1 MSEDEEIAD
10 PGSGKRRNPKKA
22 PRRAFAATILFGL
35 LTGVLAIIVW
45 PGHSSVNPVLR
56 FVVGLIAG
64 NAIVAVLIPFVGF
77 FEYRGLMKGARKRRR
92 D

>member
-1 MSEDEEIAD
+1 MSEDQEVAN
-10 PGSGKRRNPKKA
+10 PGSGKRRNPKKV
-22 PRRAFAATILFGL
+22 PRLAFAATVLFGIL
-35 LTGVLAIIVW
+35 MGVLAIFVW

-64 NAIVAVLIPFVGF
+64 NAIAAVLIPFVGF
-77 FEYRGLMKGARKRRR
+77 LEYRGLMRGARKGRG